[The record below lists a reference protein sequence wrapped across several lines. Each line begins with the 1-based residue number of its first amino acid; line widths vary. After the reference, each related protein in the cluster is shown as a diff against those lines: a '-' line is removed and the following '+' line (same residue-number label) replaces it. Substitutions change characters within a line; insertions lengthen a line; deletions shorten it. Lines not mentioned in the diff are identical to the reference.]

1 MTTAEVLKTPR
12 LIRRVHVL
20 NYGSNTLTV
29 NHTKPQRQADAMD
42 TRDHLPCPESPV
54 AAALRSCESFTR
66 DQVAW
71 LMAEAMRWGYER
83 RVDEEN
89 DAWPPD
95 AYFIAGELF
104 RDLDRKAY
112 RDAHDAAALLPR
124 PGDFK
129 GTQAEAPALRV
140 VA

>member
-1 MTTAEVLKTPR
+1 MNTPAYPPSSEPA
-12 LIRRVHVL
+12 VSH
-20 NYGSNTLTV
+20 
-29 NHTKPQRQADAMD
+29 
-42 TRDHLPCPESPV
+42 
-54 AAALRSCESFTR
+54 ALRTSETFTR

-89 DAWPPD
+89 AAWPAD
-95 AYFIAGELF
+95 SYFVAGELF

-112 RDAHDAAALLPR
+112 REACDAAARLPR

-129 GTQAEAPALRV
+129 GVQAEAPWLRV
-140 VA
+140 AA